1 MVGWRVWD
9 VMRTI
14 DWIETRDELD
24 ASRVGCMGISG
35 GGTIT
40 TFGAALETRIKAAFI
55 SGYLNTFRDSIL
67 SISHCIDNYV
77 PGILN
82 WCEMYDVAGL
92 IAPRAVFVESGDED
106 RIFPVDASRESFT
119 RVKKIYEVFG
129 VADRAGHEVFVG
141 EHSFWGKQ
149 GIPFLVKHL

>member
-1 MVGWRVWD
+1 M
-9 VMRTI
+9 
-14 DWIETRDELD
+14 
-24 ASRVGCMGISG
+24 
-35 GGTIT
+35 
-40 TFGAALETRIKAAFI
+40 
-55 SGYLNTFRDSIL
+55 
-67 SISHCIDNYV
+67 
-77 PGILN
+77 N

-129 VADRAGHEVFVG
+129 VADRAGHEVFAG